1 MPTYS
6 VQVPTFLGG
15 ISQQSAAIRQSN
27 LVEEASNV
35 EFMATEGTIK
45 RYPTKWITSTGV
57 DLSGYKI
64 APLERDDADYIA
76 CFGDADVRVYDTD
89 GNSIPIYD
97 KDGNLAD
104 ASDYAYLSGATYDD
118 IRYHILADTIFT
130 LNRQQVVAETAGR
143 TLITNI
149 TTGEAG
155 LFVKQN
161 NYGVEYTVEVKTSS
175 MGSAVKVGFRT
186 PNASFNQAPASNTFT
201 ATANQAAGTSVF
213 SLGFLCNS
221 LDDLIIRVNGTNVSD
236 KYDQFELDPGVIDAG
251 SQDST
256 LRHTGSVVNSG
267 DTVFVQLPTTT
278 SISFFLDPSYVR
290 RRLTT
295 KLQNVLPGSIGVV
308 SGELADSAL
317 RLSTNDDIE
326 IFEVTD
332 SQANTFISGWTD
344 RAERISDLP
353 THYQHGA
360 VVRITGGN
368 TSGEDDYYVRFATD
382 KWVNSSLY
390 PDNFDSSAW
399 GWGQGSW
406 NETTKPGL
414 STGNFDNTTMP
425 HRLQREVDDASGTV
439 TGTPNQIFFRWAPV
453 EWDGREA
460 GDEETNKSPA
470 FAGEKIND
478 LFVIQ
483 NRLGFL
489 SQAEVSLSQAASIE
503 NFWRTTVLSLP
514 GDERMSFTASD
525 LDGDTLRHAIPY
537 DKQLLIFSELGQAV
551 VSGNPTITPQTV
563 QAPMLSSYRS
573 FRNVKPVS
581 TGRSLFFGQSS
592 GKFASIR
599 EFAPGSNTERLLDQE
614 ATLSV
619 PRLVPSD
626 LVRMTAG
633 SSANMLACLSG
644 NRETIYLYQYLR
656 SGSEQVQAAWTTW
669 TFKGTVDDIAFMDE
683 RLILL
688 TTRDSVTHIV
698 KMELGPGRAETGQ
711 DFVIRADDQV
721 ELTFQSYDPATNRTT
736 LQAPVGWTFDATEDL
751 VAVIAGETESD
762 WGPYEWGTPLPVV
775 GRLVE
780 DRTVQVAGDLEG
792 YTVLVGRPYEAR
804 IVMSKPL
811 AKNRNGAAILGGY
824 QMTRRMRVFLDDT
837 GYIKSTVS
845 YVDSDASEEEF
856 LNDVTDVA
864 DLFPGL
870 LRSGEM
876 EIGIHADIDDFK
888 VTLSSD
894 STLPFNLVT
903 GTWDTRLETRH
914 PII

>member
-97 KDGNLAD
+97 KDDNLAD
-104 ASDYAYLSGATYDD
+104 AADYAYLSGATYDD

-143 TLITNI
+143 TLISNI

-161 NYGVEYTVEVKTSS
+161 NYGVEFTVEVKTSS
-175 MGSAVKVGFRT
+175 MGTAAKVGFRT
-186 PNASFNQAPASNTFT
+186 PNASFSQAPANRTIT
-201 ATANQAAGTSVF
+201 ATLPQQLGT
-213 SLGFLCNS
+213 GQFLLFFFCNS
-221 LDDLIIRVNGTNVSD
+221 LDDITIKVNGTVVSD
-236 KYDQFELDPGVIDAG
+236 KYNEFELDPGIVGGNG
-251 SQDST
+251 SA
-256 LRHTGSVVNSG
+256 LRHIGSSVVQG
-267 DTVFVQLPTTT
+267 DTVFIELTQTIA
-278 SISFFLDPSYVR
+278 ISFFLDPSYVR
-290 RRLTT
+290 RRLQAE
-295 KLQNVLPGSIGVV
+295 LGLVLPAGISIR
-308 SGELADSAL
+308 SGEISDSAL
-317 RLSTNDDIE
+317 RLNTNDDIE

-360 VVRITGGN
+360 VVRITGRN

-382 KWVNSSLY
+382 KWVNNALY
-390 PDNFDSSAW
+390 PDAFDSPAW

-439 TGTPNQIFFRWAPV
+439 TGTPNQIFFRWAAV

-460 GDEETNKSPA
+460 GDEETNESPA

-478 LFVIQ
+478 LFIIQ

-514 GDERMSFTASD
+514 GDERMNFTASD

-551 VSGNPTITPQTV
+551 VSGNPTLTPQTV
-563 QAPMLSSYRS
+563 QAPMLSSYRT

-614 ATLSV
+614 ATLSA

-644 NRETIYLYQYLR
+644 DRETIYLYQYLR

-669 TFKGTVDDIAFMDE
+669 TLKGTVDDIAFMDE

-688 TTRDSVTHIV
+688 TTRDNVTHIV
-698 KMELGPGRAETGQ
+698 KMELGPGRAETKQ
-711 DFVIRADDQV
+711 DFVIRADDQT
-721 ELTFQSYDPATNRTT
+721 EATFQNYDRSTDRSTF
-736 LQAPVGWTFDATEDL
+736 LAPVNWTFDADEDL
-751 VAVIAGETESD
+751 VAVIVGDEEAD
-762 WGPYEWGTPLPVV
+762 YAPFKWGTPLTVV
-775 GRLVE
+775 
-780 DRTVQVAGDLEG
+780 DRNVGARTFQVNGDFTGFTL
-792 YTVLVGRPYEAR
+792 LIGRPYDAR
-804 IVMSKPL
+804 IVLSKPL
-811 AKNRNGAAILGGY
+811 AKNRNGAAILGSY
-824 QMTRRMRVFLDDT
+824 QMTRRLRVFMDDT

-845 YVDSDASEEEF
+845 YVDADTSEEEF
-856 LNDVTDVA
+856 LDDTVDVSD
-864 DLFPGL
+864 FYPGP

-876 EIGIHADIDDFK
+876 DIGIHADIDDFK
-888 VTLSSD
+888 VTLSST
-894 STLPFNLVT
+894 SPLPFNLVT

>member
-97 KDGNLAD
+97 KDNNLAD
-104 ASDYAYLSGATYDD
+104 AADYAYLSGATYDD

-149 TTGEAG
+149 TPSEAG

-161 NYGVEYTVEVKTSS
+161 NYGVEFTVKIKTSS
-175 MGSAVKVGFRT
+175 MGAAFTVGLKTPTANRNQSATSK
-186 PNASFNQAPASNTFT
+186 TFT
-201 ATANQAAGTSVF
+201 ATAPQAQGSSDFA
-213 SLGFLCNS
+213 LGFMCNS
-221 LDDLIIRVNGTNVSD
+221 LSDINISVNGTRVDD
-236 KYDQFELDPGVIDAG
+236 KYDQFELDPGTIGDG
-251 SQDST
+251 FEQSR
-256 LRHTGSVVNSG
+256 LKHTGSVVTVG
-267 DTVFVQLPTTT
+267 DTVNVSLP
-278 SISFFLDPSYVR
+278 SDISLSFFLDPSYIR
-290 RRLTT
+290 RELEK
-295 KLQNVLPGSIGVV
+295 KLNLSLPQGVSAV
-308 SGELADSAL
+308 SGEISDSAL
-317 RLSTNDDIE
+317 RISTNDDIE

-368 TSGEDDYYVRFATD
+368 TTGGDDYYVRFATD
-382 KWVNSSLY
+382 KWVNSFSY
-390 PDNFDSSAW
+390 PDNFDSPAW

-406 NETTKPGL
+406 SETTKPGL

-563 QAPMLSSYRS
+563 QAPMLSSYRT

-581 TGRSLFFGQSS
+581 TGRSLFFGHSS

-614 ATLSV
+614 ATLAA

-626 LVRMTAG
+626 LVRMAAG
-633 SSANMLACLSG
+633 SSDSMLACLSG

-669 TFKGTVDDIAFMDE
+669 TLAGTVDDIAFMDE

-688 TTRDSVTHIV
+688 TTRDNVTHIV

-711 DFVIRADDQV
+711 DFVIRADDQTQA
-721 ELTFQSYDPATNRTT
+721 TFQSYDAATDRTT
-736 LQAPVGWTFDATEDL
+736 FQAPAGWTFDADEDL
-751 VAVIAGETESD
+751 IAVIAGNPGDEYA
-762 WGPYEWGTPLPVV
+762 WGSPLVV
-775 GRLVE
+775 V
-780 DRTVQVAGDLEG
+780 DRTVGTRSFKVDGDLEG
-792 YTVLVGRPYEAR
+792 YTVLIGRPYEAS
-804 IVMSKPL
+804 ITMSKPL
-811 AKNRNGAAILGGY
+811 VKNRNGAAILGGF
-824 QMTRRMRVFLDDT
+824 QMCRRLRVFLDDT
-837 GYIKSTVS
+837 GYVKSSVS
-845 YVDSDASEEEF
+845 YVDADTSEEEF
-856 LNDVTDVA
+856 LDDLTDVG
-864 DLFPGL
+864 DFFPGP

-888 VTLSSD
+888 VTLSSS
-894 STLPFNLVT
+894 STLPFNIVT

>member
-45 RYPTKWITSTGV
+45 RYPTKWITSTGA

-64 APLERDDADYIA
+64 APMERDDADYIA

-97 KDGNLAD
+97 KDDNLAD
-104 ASDYAYLSGATYDD
+104 AADYAYLSGATYDD

-143 TLITNI
+143 TLISNI

-161 NYGVEYTVEVKTSS
+161 NYGVEFTVEVKTSS
-175 MGSAVKVGFRT
+175 MGAAVKAGFRT
-186 PNASFNQAPASNTFT
+186 PNASFSQAPASTSFT
-201 ATANQAAGTSVF
+201 ATAGQAAGTNVF
-213 SLGFLCNS
+213 FLSFFCNS
-221 LDDLIIRVNGTNVSD
+221 LDDINIRVNGTIVND
-236 KYDQFELDPGVIDAG
+236 KYNEFELDPGIVGG
-251 SQDST
+251 SGSD
-256 LRHTGSVVNSG
+256 LRHTGTVVNTG
-267 DTVFVQLPTTT
+267 DTVAVEITKDTA
-278 SISFFLDPSYVR
+278 ISFFLDPAYVR
-290 RRLTT
+290 RRLQAE
-295 KLQNVLPGSIGVV
+295 LADVLPVAIGVT
-308 SGELADSAL
+308 SGEISDSAL

-344 RAERISDLP
+344 RADQISDLP

-360 VVRITGGN
+360 VVRITGRN

-382 KWVNSSLY
+382 KWVNNAAY
-390 PDNFDSSAW
+390 PDNFDSPAW

-478 LFVIQ
+478 LFIIQ

-563 QAPMLSSYRS
+563 QAPMLSSYRT

-581 TGRSLFFGQSS
+581 TGRSLFFGQSA

-644 NRETIYLYQYLR
+644 DRATIYLYQYLR

-669 TFKGTVDDIAFMDE
+669 TLAGTVDDIAFMDE
-683 RLILL
+683 RLIVL
-688 TTRDSVTHIV
+688 TTRDSVTHLV

-711 DFVIRADDQV
+711 DFVIRADDQTQA
-721 ELTFQSYDPATNRTT
+721 TFQSYDAATDRTT
-736 LQAPVGWTFDATEDL
+736 FQAPAGWTFDADEDL
-751 VAVIAGETESD
+751 IAVIAGNPGDEYA
-762 WGPYEWGTPLPVV
+762 WGSPLVV
-775 GRLVE
+775 V
-780 DRTVQVAGDLEG
+780 DRTVGTRSFKVDGDLEG
-792 YTVLVGRPYEAR
+792 YTVLIGRPYEAS
-804 IVMSKPL
+804 ITMSKPL
-811 AKNRNGAAILGGY
+811 AKNRNGAAILGGF
-824 QMTRRMRVFLDDT
+824 QMCRRLRVFLDDT
-837 GYIKSTVS
+837 GYVKSSVS
-845 YVDSDASEEEF
+845 YVDADASEEEF
-856 LNDVTDVA
+856 LDDLTDVG
-864 DLFPGL
+864 DFFPGP

-888 VTLSSD
+888 VTLSSS
-894 STLPFNLVT
+894 STLPFNIVT
-903 GTWDTRLETRH
+903 GTWDTRLETKH